1 MMKNRNI
8 KTHLSNGAHLCCG
21 FVSVLSV
28 LFGVISV
35 IAQETEPANWIDS
48 RYNRPGVHIVTNAPS
63 PAEMAMQSNNVTVAT
78 DAKLA
83 LKIDETDGISTNLN
97 LYSATVENK
106 LSFSTAFTDAVA
118 DGEIAW
124 DSDWMTF
131 CCRSCGWGD
140 RTVFPRIPHL
150 RKECVWS
157 GCEERHGCAVF
168 RHGRQQRQVR
178 IHPCCGRSEHPS
190 SHDARHRHARYPA
203 RSVGKDH
210 VVRQRERNRHD
221 RRTVRRNRVDGQH
234 ARVPVH
240 QYTRFSDER
249 GTAGTLSRASV
260 WVLSSMLMRRA
271 ARYLCVRHG
280 APKVTDLNDV
290 NGTEL
295 TESGQIM
302 VWDNTRKVFDFT
314 SKITDFATAVSN
326 VYAVPVVGGKHE
338 LWVKE

>member
-21 FVSVLSV
+21 FISVLSV

-35 IAQETEPANWIDS
+35 IAQGAEPANWIDS

-131 CCRSCGWGD
+131 AAGLADGVTGQFFQESHIYGKNVSGQVVKNGMAVRYSGTVGNSGKCEFTLAVADPNIRPATTLGIATHDIQPGALGKITWFGNVNAIDTTGALYGETGWTD
-140 RTVFPRIPHL
+140 NMLVFLSTNTPGFLTKEEPKAPYPRISLGAVINAHAQSGTILVRPT
-150 RKECVWS
+150 WS
-157 GCEERHGCAVF
+157 
-168 RHGRQQRQVR
+168 
-178 IHPCCGRSEHPS
+178 
-190 SHDARHRHARYPA
+190 
-203 RSVGKDH
+203 
-210 VVRQRERNRHD
+210 
-221 RRTVRRNRVDGQH
+221 T
-234 ARVPVH
+234 
-240 QYTRFSDER
+240 
-249 GTAGTLSRASV
+249 
-260 WVLSSMLMRRA
+260 
-271 ARYLCVRHG
+271 
-280 APKVTDLNDV
+280 KVTDLNDV